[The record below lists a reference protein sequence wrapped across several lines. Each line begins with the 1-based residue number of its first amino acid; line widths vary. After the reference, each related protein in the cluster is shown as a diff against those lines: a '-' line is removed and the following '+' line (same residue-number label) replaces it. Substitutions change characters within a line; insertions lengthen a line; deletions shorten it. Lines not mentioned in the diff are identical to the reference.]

1 MIIDSLKNA
10 SLYTNLHPLFAR
22 AFDYLKNENLN
33 ALEDGTTDLGGGL
46 KVIVSSK
53 KGKTPEESLSKF
65 ECHDQNIEIQFCVKG
80 VENIGWKPR
89 EKCTLPNGDYNPEK
103 DVRFYKDSP
112 DMYFQLTDNQFVIF
126 YPNDVHAPMIGNDII
141 KKIVFKVK
149 I

>member
-53 KGKTPEESLSKF
+53 KGKTPEEALAEAKGHYGRF
-65 ECHDQNIEIQFCVKG
+65 ENAAKYID
-80 VENIGWKPR
+80 PR
-89 EKCTLPNGDYNPEK
+89 KE
-103 DVRFYKDSP
+103 
-112 DMYFQLTDNQFVIF
+112 
-126 YPNDVHAPMIGNDII
+126 
-141 KKIVFKVK
+141 
-149 I
+149 